1 MNSGK
6 SPIRIIVVVGPTCVG
21 KTELAIK
28 LAEKYNGEI
37 VSADSMQ
44 VYRYMDIGTAKPSAE
59 EKKCVRHH
67 LIDVVDPDEAF
78 NAAIY
83 MKEAAKIIEDLE
95 KGGKTIFVV
104 GGTGLYI
111 KALLGGLFRGPGSDN
126 ILRALY
132 RADQTKHGTAYI
144 YGLLKERDQKSAEKI
159 HPNDAAR
166 IIRALEFFDSTGES
180 IIKKQEEHNFSDR
193 RYDCIK
199 IGLNIDRKLLY
210 DKIDSRADGMIS
222 DGLVEEVERLMKM
235 GYDESIKPMQAM
247 HYRYITDYIKGRKD
261 KAEAIR
267 LLKRDTRRYAKR
279 QLTWFRR
286 DDDIKWFIPQNSDL
300 VKCEIDTF
308 LV

>member
-6 SPIRIIVVVGPTCVG
+6 SPIRIILIVGPTCVG

-37 VSADSMQ
+37 ISADSMQ
-44 VYRYMDIGTAKPSAE
+44 VYRYMDIGTAKPKAE
-59 EKKCVRHH
+59 EKGCVKHH
-67 LIDVVDPDEAF
+67 LIDVVNPDESF

-83 MKEAAKIIEDLE
+83 MEKSAEIIDQLE
-95 KGGKTIFVV
+95 KEGKTIFVV

-111 KALLGGLFRGPGSDN
+111 KALLGGLFRGPGADN
-126 ILRALY
+126 RLRALY
-132 RADQTKHGTAYI
+132 KAYQKRQGTIYI
-144 YGLLKERDQKSAEKI
+144 YDLLKERDRKSAEKI
-159 HPNDAAR
+159 HPNDVAR

-180 IIKKQEEHNFSDR
+180 IIKKQEEHNFSDH
-193 RYDCIK
+193 RYNCIK
-199 IGLNIDRKLLY
+199 IGLNIDRNLLY
-210 DKIDSRADGMIS
+210 DKIDSRADNMIS
-222 DGLVEEVERLMKM
+222 DGLVEEVEMLIKM
-235 GYDESIKPMQAM
+235 GYDESVKPMQAM

-279 QLTWFRR
+279 QLTWFGR
-286 DDDIKWFIPQNSDL
+286 DDDIKWFLPQNSSL
-300 VKCEIDTF
+300 IKSKIDAF

>member
-6 SPIRIIVVVGPTCVG
+6 SPIRIIVIVGPTCVG

-37 VSADSMQ
+37 ISADSMQ
-44 VYRYMDIGTAKPSAE
+44 VYRYMNIGTAKPSVE
-59 EKKCVRHH
+59 EKGSARHH
-67 LIDVVDPDEAF
+67 LIDVVNPDEAF

-95 KGGKTIFVV
+95 KEGKAIFVV

-111 KALLGGLFRGPGSDN
+111 KALLGGLFRGPGADN
-126 ILRALY
+126 RLRALY

-144 YGLLKERDQKSAEKI
+144 YGLLKERDKKAAGRI

-180 IIKKQEEHNFSDR
+180 IIKKQEEHNFSEH
-193 RYDCIK
+193 RYNCIK
-199 IGLNIDRKLLY
+199 IGLNIDRNLLY
-210 DKIDSRADGMIS
+210 DKIDARADRMIS
-222 DGLVEEVERLMKM
+222 DGLVEEVERLMEM

-279 QLTWFRR
+279 QMTWFRR
-286 DDDIKWFIPQNSDL
+286 DDDIKWFIPKNSDL